1 MVPAVS
7 AFATLS
13 SYNIKPGEGSRY
25 CKIISMKK
33 SLFALAGILALAILA
48 AALWYRGWQPGPG
61 RTLEDSS
68 PVSPG
73 SGPRMAPPFTLT
85 DTSGNQVSS
94 SLFLGKPIVI
104 NFFATWCPPCRQ
116 EIPGFV
122 EVYNKYRG
130 RGFELVG
137 ISLDSDTKREL
148 PAFMM
153 ENRIGYRI
161 LMGDIATARAYGGVT
176 TIPTTFFVGR
186 DGRIRNVHVGYIDK
200 DAFEREVQKLL

>member
-1 MVPAVS
+1 MIP
-7 AFATLS
+7 
-13 SYNIKPGEGSRY
+13 
-25 CKIISMKK
+25 MKK
-33 SLFALAGILALAILA
+33 SLITLAGILALAFLA
-48 AALWYRGWQPGPG
+48 AVLWYRGWQPGPG
-61 RTLEDSS
+61 GMREDSS

-73 SGPRMAPPFTLT
+73 AGPRMAPPFTLA
-85 DTSGNQVSS
+85 DTSGNRISS
-94 SLFLGKPIVI
+94 SLFSGKPVVI

-130 RGFELVG
+130 SGFELVG

-153 ENRIGYRI
+153 ENGIGYRI

-176 TIPTTFFVGR
+176 TIPTTFFVGK
-186 DGRIRNVHVGYIDK
+186 DGRIRNVHVGYIDR